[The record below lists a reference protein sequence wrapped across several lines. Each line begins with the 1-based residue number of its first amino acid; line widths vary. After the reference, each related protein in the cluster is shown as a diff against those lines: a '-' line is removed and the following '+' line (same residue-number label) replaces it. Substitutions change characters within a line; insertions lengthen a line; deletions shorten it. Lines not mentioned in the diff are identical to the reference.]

1 MGQIEEVLD
10 VVISKSPDGA
20 GIQDVADSM
29 AISYQAARRYLAILH
44 EKNKIKSIPY
54 EFNSKIKKYIVGTVS
69 RSPTVPHWSPGTPPV
84 LVKVVAESLVYSN
97 LNEQANVV
105 QSKRIGYY
113 IARLLFFAAQW
124 DNEPSSVSK
133 DHVANLREQM
143 ENARSRAMWQVKVYT
158 ALLDNKTMW
167 NPLSAPT
174 LWFKDSDVEFTP
186 EQAEMIYN
194 QALLQHGETDG

>member
-1 MGQIEEVLD
+1 MGHIEEVLD

-20 GIQDVADSM
+20 GIQDIADSM
-29 AISYQAARRYLAILH
+29 GIGYQAARRYLAILH
-44 EKNKIKSIPY
+44 EKNRIKTIPY
-54 EFNSKIKKYIVGTVS
+54 DYNSRIKKYVVGVVS
-69 RSPTVPHWSPGTPPV
+69 RSPTVPHWNVNSPNV

-97 LNEQANVV
+97 LNDQANVV
-105 QSKRIGYY
+105 QSKRLGYY
-113 IARLLFFAAQW
+113 ISRLLYFAVLW
-124 DNEPSSVSK
+124 DSEPGAVTK
-133 DHVANLREQM
+133 DQIANLQEQM

-186 EQAEMIYN
+186 EQAEIIYN
-194 QALLQHGETDG
+194 QALLQHGESDG